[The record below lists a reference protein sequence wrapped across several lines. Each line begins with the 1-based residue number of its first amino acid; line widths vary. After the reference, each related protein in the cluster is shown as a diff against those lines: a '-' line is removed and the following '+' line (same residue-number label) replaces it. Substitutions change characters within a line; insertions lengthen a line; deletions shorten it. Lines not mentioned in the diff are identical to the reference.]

1 MPQLNSTVPG
11 QRYSRVDELN
21 VKYLGNRRAEVKV
34 TFRDHVPMTD
44 GTHEP
49 LGTPKLMRFEVTEE
63 MFKNKVPL
71 LDIDTGEPL
80 GFDIDIE
87 TVFGGVNAA
96 IRYQEAIAYP
106 DPAPVVEVASEP
118 VQN

>member
-1 MPQLNSTVPG
+1 MPQLNSTIPG

-34 TFRDHVPMTD
+34 AFRDHVPMTD

-63 MFKNKVPL
+63 MLENKVPL

-80 GFDIDIE
+80 GFDIDVK
-87 TVFGGVNAA
+87 TVFGGVNAV

-106 DPAPVVEVASEP
+106 DPVPIVESASEP